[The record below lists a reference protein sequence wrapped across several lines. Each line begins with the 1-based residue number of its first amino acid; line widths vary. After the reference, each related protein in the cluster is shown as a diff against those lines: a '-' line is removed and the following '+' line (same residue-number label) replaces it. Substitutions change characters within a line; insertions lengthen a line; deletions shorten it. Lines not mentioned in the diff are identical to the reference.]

1 MTAPRSIAELPFVE
15 GEVLE
20 VLGLADE
27 TRTTVDT
34 DYVGF
39 GWARAA
45 RVWLADGDGGD
56 GVAVDDALLVAVH
69 AADDGAALADDVELE
84 FALDDAA
91 VVTLLSRFLEVWLPR
106 LPATASI
113 VLVTCNPHRAVLA
126 RPRAT
131 GDRPVW
137 YGLGAVDS
145 WLDLDPH
152 RLRLVAHD
160 GWRQAHA
167 REAP

>member
-20 VLGLADE
+20 VLGLTDAE
-27 TRTTVDT
+27 RATVDT

-45 RVWLADGDGGD
+45 QVWLADGEDAD

-69 AADDGAALADDVELE
+69 AADDGAALVDDVELE
-84 FALDDAA
+84 FALDGVA
-91 VVTLLSRFLEVWLPR
+91 VVTPLSRFLDVWLPR
-106 LPATASI
+106 LPATAAI

-126 RPRAT
+126 RPRAV
-131 GDRPVW
+131 GDRSVW

-152 RLRLVAHD
+152 RLRLVAHH
-160 GWRQAHA
+160 GWRQAHS